1 MTVTVKLD
9 AALEQRL
16 RDSAQRS
23 KRSTSD
29 VIRAA
34 LVCYLDASERAAP
47 PSAYE
52 LGAELFGR
60 YEGPADLAGRHREH
74 AAAVWADKRRGPDG
88 SA

>member
-23 KRSTSD
+23 KRSASD

-34 LVCYLDASERAAP
+34 LVAYLDAADGAAP

-52 LGAELFGR
+52 LGAEIFGR
-60 YEGPADLAGRHREH
+60 YEGPADLAGRHRQH
-74 AAAVWADKRRGPDG
+74 AAEVWAGKRPGIDAG
-88 SA
+88 A